1 MKIGLFMILCSAVA
15 GECMPAFHLDTLNSH
30 YECLQKGYE
39 ESNKKIKEI
48 GRDEVNKSIIVIKF
62 TCEPIKTMES

>member
-15 GECMPAFHLDTLNSH
+15 EECMPAFQQNKLTSH

-62 TCEPIKTMES
+62 TSCIVFNLI